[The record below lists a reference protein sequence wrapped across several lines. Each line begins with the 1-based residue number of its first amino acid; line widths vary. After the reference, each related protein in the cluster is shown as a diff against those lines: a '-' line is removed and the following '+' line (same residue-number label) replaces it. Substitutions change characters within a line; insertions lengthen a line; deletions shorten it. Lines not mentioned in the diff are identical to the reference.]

1 MADYAPIRSLRRGLS
16 VLRAVN
22 SAGSI
27 NLTEVCRATDL
38 PYGTVFRIVQTLVAD
53 GFLECEPNRKRY
65 RATAMVNALSS
76 GFQDNS
82 RLVSASREHI
92 VELTRKL
99 AWPISIATRVG
110 NMMMVRDSTHSL
122 TSLTLTN
129 YAPGFTLP
137 LAECSSGK
145 VYLAYCSEE
154 ERISIRAGL
163 QLLDSGAD
171 KLGLLLTEN
180 DTMIS
185 EIRAKG
191 YATQSRNSYTNNPGK
206 TSSIAVPIMDGGEIA
221 GTVVLIF
228 FAVGMQMAEA
238 EARFVDELK
247 AAAHKIEADL

>member
-1 MADYAPIRSLRRGLS
+1 MAEYSPIRSLRRGLS

-27 NLTEVCRATDL
+27 NLTEICHATGL
-38 PYGTVFRIVQTLVAD
+38 PYGTVFRIVQTLLAD
-53 GFLECEPNRKRY
+53 GYLESEPNRKRY
-65 RATAMVNALSS
+65 RATVMVNTLSS

-82 RLVSASREHI
+82 RLVSASRRHI
-92 VELTRKL
+92 VELTKKL

-129 YAPGFTLP
+129 YVPGFTLP

-145 VYLAYCSEE
+145 VYLAYCSQE
-154 ERISIRAGL
+154 ERVSIRAGL
-163 QLLDSGAD
+163 ELLDGGAD

-185 EIRAKG
+185 DIRVRG
-191 YATQSRNSYTNNPGK
+191 YATQSRNSYTSNPGK
-206 TSSIAVPIMDGGEIA
+206 TSSIAVPIMHEGEIA
-221 GTVVLIF
+221 GAIALIF

-247 AAAHKIEADL
+247 AVAAKIEMDL